1 MTTVPESIARSDWI
15 PVLSKDDANNSWKAF
30 FRSFMLCPKC
40 GHNAS
45 TNGKG
50 SWRCPRCGWK
60 KEPARGARK
69 IKSEVA

>member
-1 MTTVPESIARSDWI
+1 MTTIPESIARRDWI

-30 FRSFMLCPKC
+30 FRTLTHCPQC

-50 SWRCPRCGWK
+50 SWRCPRCGWEK
-60 KEPARGARK
+60 NYPGRSRTAKNK
-69 IKSEVA
+69 VA